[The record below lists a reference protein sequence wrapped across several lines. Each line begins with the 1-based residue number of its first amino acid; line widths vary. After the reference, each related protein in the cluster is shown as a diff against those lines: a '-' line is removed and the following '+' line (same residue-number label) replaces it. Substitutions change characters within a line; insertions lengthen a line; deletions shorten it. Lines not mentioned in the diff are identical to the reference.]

1 MILTP
6 LLRTLLLL
14 WESSRKWAIAL
25 GGLLLIRGGLPV
37 LFIYLSK
44 RLIDGIIQ
52 KENAQFLVILLMIT
66 GIINLISQFSQAL
79 EEWVSDAQALV
90 VSDYTYDLIHQ
101 KSVEVDLEDYE
112 NPDYYNKFQRA
123 IQEAAYRPTKVVKS
137 LALLGQNTLSFLAF
151 CGLLLSL
158 QGGIAF
164 VLVLAILPNSWLRLR
179 VSRQM
184 HRWQY
189 KNILKERLANY
200 YHWIL
205 THDWLAK
212 EIRLFELGSLF
223 ITRFHRLRSQLRREK
238 LQVATR
244 YIVWDFFSQM
254 CATGAVFGSYG
265 LIVYQTVKGEI
276 SVGSLVMY
284 YQAFGGLQKTF
295 QGVLSSLTELYN
307 DNLFL
312 ANLYEFL
319 DLKPKQVNP
328 IFPAFFPC
336 PIRQGIVFEKISYNY
351 SNSPR
356 QALKEINLT
365 IRPGEVIA
373 LVGENGS
380 GKTTLTKL
388 LSRLYDPTEGRITI
402 DGIDLR
408 QFDLANLRRQ
418 ISVIFQDYGKYNL
431 SVKEN
436 IGLGNLEQGLAS
448 TEISTSAK
456 EAGADEFIHRLP
468 QEYETLLGNLFE
480 GGEELSIGQWQKIA
494 LARALFRNSQIII
507 LDEPTSALDPKA
519 ESAFFEKF
527 RQLLKNQMAILISHR
542 LSTVRMA
549 DCIYVLDQGAIVEK
563 GNHEHLIQQGGIYSH
578 LFDLQSRHYL

>member
-1 MILTP
+1 MILMP
-6 LLRTLLLL
+6 LLRTLRLL
-14 WESSRKWAIAL
+14 WKSSRKWTIAL

-52 KENAQFLVILLMIT
+52 KENAQFLVIILMIT
-66 GIINLISQFSQAL
+66 GIINLISQFSQSL
-79 EEWVSDAQALV
+79 EEWVSDAQSLV

-137 LALLGQNTLSFLAF
+137 LALLGQNTVSFVAF

-189 KNILKERLANY
+189 HNILKERLANY

-223 ITRFHRLRSQLRREK
+223 ITRFHRLRSQLRRER

-254 CATGAVFGSYG
+254 CATGAVFGAYG

-284 YQAFGGLQKTF
+284 YQAFGALQKAF

-307 DNLFL
+307 GM
-312 ANLYEFL
+312 
-319 DLKPKQVNP
+319 P
-328 IFPAFFPC
+328 
-336 PIRQGIVFEKISYNY
+336 
-351 SNSPR
+351 
-356 QALKEINLT
+356 LT
-365 IRPGEVIA
+365 
-373 LVGENGS
+373 
-380 GKTTLTKL
+380 
-388 LSRLYDPTEGRITI
+388 
-402 DGIDLR
+402 
-408 QFDLANLRRQ
+408 
-418 ISVIFQDYGKYNL
+418 
-431 SVKEN
+431 
-436 IGLGNLEQGLAS
+436 
-448 TEISTSAK
+448 
-456 EAGADEFIHRLP
+456 
-468 QEYETLLGNLFE
+468 
-480 GGEELSIGQWQKIA
+480 
-494 LARALFRNSQIII
+494 
-507 LDEPTSALDPKA
+507 
-519 ESAFFEKF
+519 
-527 RQLLKNQMAILISHR
+527 
-542 LSTVRMA
+542 
-549 DCIYVLDQGAIVEK
+549 
-563 GNHEHLIQQGGIYSH
+563 
-578 LFDLQSRHYL
+578 